1 MGGYSMRVSTTKV
14 IPEKALQHHVYTL
27 AVTLG
32 YTVME
37 TGKARGKS
45 KCRSCGSLQYATGWQ
60 GNTPGLPDIYIHS
73 SRWGKGIAL
82 AIELKTTIGKV
93 RDTQLELE
101 KKDNSYICRTM
112 ADVIDAL
119 TITEQQHGQEQM
131 VTRLKQVK
139 DINGY

>member
-1 MGGYSMRVSTTKV
+1 MRVSSTKV
-14 IPEKALQHHVYTL
+14 MPEKALQHHVYTL

-45 KCRSCGSLQYATGWQ
+45 KCRACGSMQYATGWQ

-73 SRWGKGIAL
+73 ARWGKGIAL
-82 AIELKTTIGKV
+82 AIELKTTTGKV
-93 RDTQLELE
+93 RDTQFELE
-101 KKDNSYICRTM
+101 QKGNSYICRNIT
-112 ADVIDAL
+112 DVIDAL
-119 TITEQQHGQEQM
+119 ITTEEQHDQDHM

-139 DINGY
+139 EVNGY